1 MKRVAVLFLVAIV
14 FALAPAA
21 VSAQGL
27 FGSGLPS
34 FGGFMGG
41 GSSTCGEKCGGPTAG
56 TTLYVGWM
64 DDPNGVRASFSRE
77 SNVILLPVEAR
88 QNYRISGLWLGVT
101 QSCPLTDNVA
111 FLASGW
117 YLFPT
122 NHRSNEE
129 YNLAGQTLLAGLATS
144 WGTKTQWWFVDSLL
158 AFGGGNTQ
166 FLAGVRYDYLSTS
179 FNDRTVPRRPSSRYC

>member
-41 GSSTCGEKCGGPTAG
+41 SSTCGEKCGGPTAG

-64 DDPNGVRASFSRE
+64 DDPNGVRVGLSRD
-77 SNVILLPVEAR
+77 SGVVALPVEAR
-88 QNYRISGLWLGVT
+88 QQLSNKRA
-101 QSCPLTDNVA
+101 VA
-111 FLASGW
+111 G
-117 YLFPT
+117 
-122 NHRSNEE
+122 
-129 YNLAGQTLLAGLATS
+129 
-144 WGTKTQWWFVDSLL
+144 
-158 AFGGGNTQ
+158 
-166 FLAGVRYDYLSTS
+166 RYSELS
-179 FNDRTVPRRPSSRYC
+179 FD